1 MVSNFGRTLE
11 TSLINC
17 LVNLILTCS
26 AKCAT
31 TYTDIANQSPA
42 FAITEAKLYV
52 PVVTLSTQDN
62 ASYYR
67 N

>member
-11 TSLINC
+11 MSLINC

-26 AKCAT
+26 AKLAI
-31 TYTDIANQSPA
+31 TYTDIANQSPT
-42 FAITEAKLYV
+42 FAINKAKLYV